1 MNRTILLVVLLCV
14 GYPLL
19 FGQKH
24 ADHPQVSVR
33 TVGPAAVWDPSPQI
47 LSAIR
52 EKCGRA
58 DPARLDDC
66 FLSEMQSA
74 GASAP
79 AVAFA
84 KSTADKAFAYIRD
97 FLKVGRVDIACVEYP
112 FRANELDGMLL
123 VNGDPPVINVDD
135 QKFLS
140 QDNFSKDPT
149 YAVLA
154 EEYPQISI
162 WPGDRYQTSDPTVQ
176 APESGGQ
183 TFVVEYILRDGCHAC
198 AQIGTASLIFEFDE
212 NGRFTGVRVGRGTWV
227 VDRN

>member
-1 MNRTILLVVLLCV
+1 
-14 GYPLL
+14 
-19 FGQKH
+19 
-24 ADHPQVSVR
+24 
-33 TVGPAAVWDPSPQI
+33 VWDPSPKI

-52 EKCGRA
+52 EKCGRG
-58 DPARLDDC
+58 DPGGLNDC

-74 GASAP
+74 GASTQ

-97 FLKVGRVDIACVEYP
+97 FLKVGRVDIACIEYP

-123 VNGDPPVINVDD
+123 VNGDPSVINVDD

-140 QDNFSKDPT
+140 QDNFSRDPT

-176 APESGGQ
+176 ALESGGQ
-183 TFVVEYILRDGCHAC
+183 TFAVEHILRDGCHAC
-198 AQIGTASLIFEFDE
+198 ARIGTASLIFEFDE
-212 NGRFTGVRVGRGTWV
+212 NGRFTGVRVERGTAV